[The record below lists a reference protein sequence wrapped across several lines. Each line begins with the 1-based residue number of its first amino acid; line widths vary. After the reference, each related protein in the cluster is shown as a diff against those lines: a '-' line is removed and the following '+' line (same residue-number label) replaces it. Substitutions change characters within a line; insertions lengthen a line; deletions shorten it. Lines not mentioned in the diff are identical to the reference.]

1 LKKTL
6 KIFKSFKKAEETEI
20 EYWQNMSG
28 KEKLEILDTINYMQ
42 LKALYPNGKKLEK
55 VVKIRSIY
63 DREED

>member
-1 LKKTL
+1 
-6 KIFKSFKKAEETEI
+6 
-20 EYWQNMSG
+20 MSG
-28 KEKLEILDTINYMQ
+28 KEKLEILDAINYMQ